1 MQAAPQRAPPPPPLL
16 ECKASGTL
24 EDARV
29 PALMQ
34 LLRALD
40 PRPPVAL
47 LEQEVLAAQCLAQG
61 LVSNCCWRCSYVLR
75 CFYVLPNGAPVWLLH
90 QEGRACLALSR
101 VLGASSSHEHT

>member
-16 ECKASGTL
+16 ECKASGSL

-40 PRPPVAL
+40 PRPPVAV
-47 LEQEVLAAQCLAQG
+47 LEQEVIAAALPRTLSCEH
-61 LVSNCCWRCSYVLR
+61 VL
-75 CFYVLPNGAPVWLLH
+75 
-90 QEGRACLALSR
+90 LAL
-101 VLGASSSHEHT
+101 